1 MAKGYEKHDV
11 GKFLGLVQLETKK
24 KPNWVSHFKRDINY
38 TKIC

>member
-11 GKFLGLVQLETKK
+11 RKFLGLVQLETKQT
-24 KPNWVSHFKRDINY
+24 NWDSHFKRDIDY